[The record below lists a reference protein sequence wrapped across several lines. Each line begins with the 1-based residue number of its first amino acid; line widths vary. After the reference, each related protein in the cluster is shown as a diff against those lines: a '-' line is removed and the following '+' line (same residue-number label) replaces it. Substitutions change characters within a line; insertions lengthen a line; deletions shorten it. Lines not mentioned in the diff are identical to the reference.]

1 MAGQRY
7 LSPLR
12 AVAIRALEALRALY
26 SGAGGFG
33 DSAFAGLTLILG
45 AILRTRVPCGLQVA
59 DIRTAN
65 PALSLATR
73 LDENLSA

>member
-1 MAGQRY
+1 MA
-7 LSPLR
+7 L
-12 AVAIRALEALRALY
+12 AIRALEALRALY
-26 SGAGGFG
+26 SVGGGFG
-33 DSAFAGLTLILG
+33 DSAFAGLILPLS
-45 AILRTRVPCGLQVA
+45 AILRTRVPSGP